1 MAIDLRR
8 TLLAAAEAALEDV
21 LGDSEP
27 SNGKQRKLPHLKRG
41 RALLLGAGL
50 MTAGRLAVAA
60 RGSGAL
66 DSIRERLAEYEAV
79 HLGRG
84 GEEPDDEEFDED
96 EEFEGDEDFDD
107 AEEPEAEVED
117 EPEDEGEQ
125 DPGAEDP
132 EAEVED
138 EPEDESDEPADDE
151 PAPSR
156 RRRRA
161 TSRSQS

>member
-8 TLLAAAEAALEDV
+8 TLLAAAEAALEDA
-21 LGDSEP
+21 LGDSKP
-27 SNGKQRKLPHLKRG
+27 SNGKQRKQPHLKGG

-50 MTAGRLAVAA
+50 MTVGRLAVAA

-84 GEEPDDEEFDED
+84 GEEFDED
-96 EEFEGDEDFDD
+96 EPEAEWDEDFDD
-107 AEEPEAEVED
+107 EEEPEADVED

-125 DPGAEDP
+125 DPGEEDP

-151 PAPSR
+151 PAPPR